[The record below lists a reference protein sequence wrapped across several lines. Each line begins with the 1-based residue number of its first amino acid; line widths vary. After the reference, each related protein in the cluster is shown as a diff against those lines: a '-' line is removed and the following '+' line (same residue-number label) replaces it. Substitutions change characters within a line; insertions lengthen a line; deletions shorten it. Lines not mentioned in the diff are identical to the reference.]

1 MFFWRVGNSLIDK
14 ITRAIELFDFFAE
27 RHPISAFF
35 LPFYAMMPM
44 FTLHMTV
51 FSIPLFSGEVSS
63 LFFLVLAPMNLICFA
78 LIVRASRF
86 MPRSITLFEIDTESM
101 PKVDDKIKK
110 EILQSAE
117 TFARLTLQHP
127 NFTLFT
133 LLLWTFPFGPIVLD
147 AILFGGLKQTNVVM
161 IAFAVCMLAS
171 VIFSY
176 IAFFKAL
183 GLIIYSEGGMHA
195 ISDKSGS

>member
-1 MFFWRVGNSLIDK
+1 
-14 ITRAIELFDFFAE
+14 
-27 RHPISAFF
+27 
-35 LPFYAMMPM
+35 
-44 FTLHMTV
+44 
-51 FSIPLFSGEVSS
+51 
-63 LFFLVLAPMNLICFA
+63 
-78 LIVRASRF
+78 
-86 MPRSITLFEIDTESM
+86 MPRTIALFEIDTESI
-101 PKVDDKIKK
+101 PKVDNKIKE
-110 EILQSAE
+110 EILKRAE

-133 LLLWTFPFGPIVLD
+133 LLLWTFPFGLIVLD

-195 ISDKSGS
+195 ISDKTGS